1 MCYTLHTFT
10 THYTFTITHYT
21 LHMWQPGELVSK
33 LHAGLRLRSHFITLI
48 LLPRIEI
55 SHDCIIVEI
64 ALNSDKSIWGS
75 RKHTISLF
83 ILHFESEKV
92 EWPSYITSL
101 LIMKRVAQVVVAS
114 YATCW
119 QNKLSGISGC
129 R

>member
-1 MCYTLHTFT
+1 M
-10 THYTFTITHYT
+10 
-21 LHMWQPGELVSK
+21 SK
-33 LHAGLRLRSHFITLI
+33 LHAGLHLRSHYTDMILI
-48 LLPRIEI
+48 SRLVPSIGI

-64 ALNSDKSIWGS
+64 ALNSDKSIWSS